1 MRSAAFALFAAGAA
15 AQFTLPPLANFAA
28 VNDDSCGT
36 VAPVITS
43 CYSKFGGSN
52 GMLTADPNAIIGCAC
67 CTAGSN
73 LAPAYSGCSS
83 ELRPSSSSAAGVYG
97 SLYSICQLGAT
108 CGGSTATATRS
119 GSSSS
124 SRSSA
129 SASASASGS
138 SRTITSAP
146 STRTSASSSANA
158 SGNSQ
163 ACYDMLDMYSQCV
176 SSTKGFSDLPFQSQ
190 APCYCCESARN
201 TVTWHDDLDNYAAT
215 CAQWASSV
223 ETSVYSGMF
232 RLFYSKA
239 IVSSNTPT
247 VASRFA
253 SFCHQ
258 FSDACD
264 SVATS
269 TSSSSSSRSTS
280 SASTG
285 GSVTGAGQTT
295 ATQTGAATTSTQGG
309 DATQTR
315 AGAFAGIVAL
325 SALFLVL

>member
-1 MRSAAFALFAAGAA
+1 MRSAAFTLFAAGAA

-28 VNDDSCGT
+28 VNADSCDT

-124 SRSSA
+124 SRSSG

-146 STRTSASSSANA
+146 STRTSASSSPNA

-190 APCYCCESARN
+190 APCYCCSTGRN

-223 ETSVYSGMF
+223 ETSVYSAD
-232 RLFYSKA
+232 S
-239 IVSSNTPT
+239 P
-247 VASRFA
+247 AS
-253 SFCHQ
+253 
-258 FSDACD
+258 
-264 SVATS
+264 V
-269 TSSSSSSRSTS
+269 TSSLMLAT
-280 SASTG
+280 ALPLPQAAAALAAALPVPAVAG

-295 ATQTGAATTSTQGG
+295 ATQTGAAATTTTQGG

>member
-1 MRSAAFALFAAGAA
+1 MRSAAFTLFAAGAA

-28 VNDDSCGT
+28 VNADSCDT

-124 SRSSA
+124 SRSSG

-146 STRTSASSSANA
+146 STRTSASSSPNA

-190 APCYCCESARN
+190 APCYCCSTGRN

-223 ETSVYSGMF
+223 ETSVYS
-232 RLFYSKA
+232 
-239 IVSSNTPT
+239 

-264 SVATS
+264 SAATS

-280 SASTG
+280 GASSG

-295 ATQTGAATTSTQGG
+295 ATQTGAAATTTTQGG